1 MMPVRS
7 YEFVVHRLIL
17 VLLLAFVSWFS
28 AEAAT
33 TVSSEEL
40 LKNSEEYDS
49 QDVTFKGEV
58 IGDIMIRGEF
68 AWVNVRDEHGA
79 IGAFCPLELTEKIEH
94 QGNYNFRGDS
104 VSVRGEFH
112 RACSEHGGDMD
123 IHAEKILIV
132 QEGEERSHP
141 LAPGKARASAI
152 LPAIVLLLAI
162 IHLIVRRFR

>member
-1 MMPVRS
+1 MKIVQS
-7 YEFVVHRLIL
+7 LFFILIL
-17 VLLLAFVSWFS
+17 LSTGV

-40 LKNSEEYDS
+40 LKNSEEYDG

-79 IGAFCPLELTEKIEH
+79 IGAFCPLELTEKIE
-94 QGNYNFRGDS
+94 YRGSYGFKGDTL
-104 VSVRGEFH
+104 SVRGEFH

-162 IHLIVRRFR
+162 IHLIARRFR